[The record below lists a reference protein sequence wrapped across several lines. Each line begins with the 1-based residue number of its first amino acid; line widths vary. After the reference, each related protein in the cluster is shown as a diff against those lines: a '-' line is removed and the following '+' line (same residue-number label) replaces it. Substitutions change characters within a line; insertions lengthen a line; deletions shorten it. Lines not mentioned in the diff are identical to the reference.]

1 MTTHLM
7 KTRRAQATG
16 ALAAGAALTLTLG
29 ACAGSAGG
37 GGGGEGGGD
46 GFEYGADQSEVD
58 ELIKDLDPVTIKYQP
73 SSASAQSV
81 MAPTGTVFKEIVEER
96 SGGKIT
102 VEIVWGQAIASYAE
116 VHDALADG
124 RVDVA
129 YTLPGYFPDEFPV
142 IDAIGTAMADQ
153 PASPFAGEL
162 VTNAVGSDIAWQ
174 IPEAIEEYES
184 KGLVPLTPFAASG
197 GYYNVC
203 AEPTSSADDWKGR
216 QIRIAS
222 QAQAAQVTKLGGSP
236 VSLPYPETYE
246 ALQRGT
252 VDCTLGQLVPSAES
266 GIFDVAPNLGYTTDH
281 SFSRTAGAYLAGQ
294 TFTELPL
301 AYQQIIFDSNALAAS
316 GGMKAVIDGNADAI
330 SQAKAAGGEVT
341 PFDDDVQDNVGEYS
355 QELIKQAVTDGKLSQ
370 ENVDAIAEATKRQ
383 QRAVEDLGYVD
394 DGETGDFDEWYD
406 KDTDYTEFAKHT
418 YENGKA
424 MEHRPS

>member
-1 MTTHLM
+1 
-7 KTRRAQATG
+7 
-16 ALAAGAALTLTLG
+16 
-29 ACAGSAGG
+29 
-37 GGGGEGGGD
+37 
-46 GFEYGADQSEVD
+46 
-58 ELIKDLDPVTIKYQP
+58 
-73 SSASAQSV
+73 
-81 MAPTGTVFKEIVEER
+81 
-96 SGGKIT
+96 
-102 VEIVWGQAIASYAE
+102 SYAE

-316 GGMKAVIDGNADAI
+316 GGMKAV
-330 SQAKAAGGEVT
+330 S
-341 PFDDDVQDNVGEYS
+341 
-355 QELIKQAVTDGKLSQ
+355 DGKLSQ